1 MNLDIKNCFL
11 NSIILTVSK
20 YYIFYGEIIP
30 WQPQMHGLALYNK
43 EQYFPASPFEGLNND
58 EVMICLWAHYGEMLV
73 LIYKKDK

>member
-1 MNLDIKNCFL
+1 
-11 NSIILTVSK
+11 
-20 YYIFYGEIIP
+20 
-30 WQPQMHGLALYNK
+30 MHGLALYNK